1 MEKLG
6 AAVRG
11 GLLCDLKAS
20 ADALGHSQNLSG
32 KADVE

>member
-6 AAVRG
+6 AAIG
-11 GLLCDLKAS
+11 GRVLHDIKAS
-20 ADALGHSQNLSG
+20 ADALRHSQNLSG